1 MNKEQFAEALAAKG
15 IMLTNEQREQFDA
28 YFRLLVEW
36 NEKMNLTAI
45 TEEGQVYTKHFYDSV
60 SPAFYFSFDQVE
72 SAADIGGG
80 AGFPSI
86 PLKIC
91 FPHLQMTIID
101 SLNKRM
107 TFLEHV
113 AKELGLNN
121 LRPVHGRAEERG
133 QEQAYR
139 ESFDLVIAR
148 AVARLNVLAEYCLPF
163 AKVGGTFIA
172 MKGADISPEL
182 NEAKKA
188 IKTLGGKTQ
197 KVETF
202 QLVEDAGERNIVI
215 IDKVE
220 ATPKTYPRKA
230 GTPAKKPLL

>member
-1 MNKEQFAEALAAKG
+1 MEKEQFTEALAAKG
-15 IMLTNEQREQFDA
+15 IILTAEQRQQFEL

-45 TEEGQVYTKHFYDSV
+45 TEEGQVYNKHFYDSV
-60 SPAFYFSFDQVE
+60 SAAFYFPFQEVQSV
-72 SAADIGGG
+72 ADIGGG

-101 SLNKRM
+101 SLNKRI
-107 TFLEHV
+107 TFLQNV
-113 AKELGLNN
+113 CKELALTGLY
-121 LRPVHGRAEERG
+121 PVHGRAEEMG
-133 QEQAYR
+133 QEKAYR
-139 ESFDLVIAR
+139 ESFDLVVAR

-163 AKVGGTFIA
+163 ACVGGHFVA
-172 MKGADISPEL
+172 LKGSDISSEL

-188 IKTLGGKTQ
+188 IKTLGGKTK

-202 QLVEDAGERNIVI
+202 ELPEEAGERNIVI
-215 IDKVE
+215 MEKVE
-220 ATPKTYPRKA
+220 TTPKGYPRKA
-230 GTPAKKPLL
+230 GMPAKKPLL

>member
-15 IMLTNEQREQFDA
+15 IVLSARQLEQFDA
-28 YFRLLVEW
+28 YYRLLVEW

-45 TEEGQVYTKHFYDSV
+45 TEEGQVYVKHFYDSIT
-60 SPAFYFSFDQVE
+60 PAFYFSFDQVE
-72 SAADIGGG
+72 SVADIGGG

-91 FPHLQMTIID
+91 FPHLKMTIID

-107 TFLEHV
+107 TFLNHV
-113 AKELGLNN
+113 AAELGLEDVY
-121 LRPVHGRAEERG
+121 PVHGRAEERG
-133 QEQAYR
+133 QEAAYR
-139 ESFDLVIAR
+139 ESFDLVVAR

-163 AKVGGTFIA
+163 ARVGGHFIA
-172 MKGADISPEL
+172 LKGADISPEL

-188 IKTLGGKTQ
+188 IKTLGGKTK

-202 QLVEDAGERNIVI
+202 QLVEEAGERNIVI
-215 IDKVE
+215 IEKLG
-220 ATPKTYPRKA
+220 ATPKGYPRKP